1 MMKKVKFDFT
11 NYPVSKLEKIICNGR
26 FEGREKVF
34 HTATVRCNKLNQD
47 FVFNDYFFDHF
58 VLINDRLTI
67 LMSESYD
74 KKLSIRTSLKKL
86 IDEKQILIDDF
97 DLEGFID
104 YEDQDTMDI
113 EIPK

>member
-1 MMKKVKFDFT
+1 
-11 NYPVSKLEKIICNGR
+11 
-26 FEGREKVF
+26 
-34 HTATVRCNKLNQD
+34 
-47 FVFNDYFFDHF
+47 
-58 VLINDRLTI
+58 
-67 LMSESYD
+67 MSESYD
-74 KKLSIRTSLKKL
+74 KKQSIRTSLKKL